1 MSLNELGEVD
11 WREGERRLVV
21 SLPRP
26 CPAPRLLLQKA
37 RGSAPTARVM
47 MKSAKLE
54 WQLNRNE
61 KAVSL
66 LLEAV
71 DRHPE
76 FAKVSV
82 ISSFT
87 PV

>member
-1 MSLNELGEVD
+1 
-11 WREGERRLVV
+11 
-21 SLPRP
+21 
-26 CPAPRLLLQKA
+26 
-37 RGSAPTARVM
+37 M

-76 FAKVSV
+76 FAKVRI
-82 ISSFT
+82 ISGFT

>member
-1 MSLNELGEVD
+1 
-11 WREGERRLVV
+11 
-21 SLPRP
+21 
-26 CPAPRLLLQKA
+26 
-37 RGSAPTARVM
+37 M

-54 WQLNRNE
+54 WQLNSNE

-76 FAKVSV
+76 FAKVRFSG
-82 ISSFT
+82 FT

>member
-1 MSLNELGEVD
+1 
-11 WREGERRLVV
+11 
-21 SLPRP
+21 
-26 CPAPRLLLQKA
+26 
-37 RGSAPTARVM
+37 M

-54 WQLNRNE
+54 WQLNSNE

-76 FAKVSV
+76 FAKVSSIAASLPCDHV
-82 ISSFT
+82 T
-87 PV
+87 ACDPT